1 MNKILLINWRDSKNP
16 EAGGAELYFHEI
28 FKRLAAK
35 GYSITVLSH
44 TFPGVPSEETVDGMR
59 IIRKGSKF
67 LFNYQIIPFLLKF
80 QNNFDLI
87 IEDLNKIPFFT
98 PLYISRPRLHLA
110 MHFFGTE
117 IFREALFPLALYVFI
132 MEKLAAF
139 IYRKERFVA
148 ISESTAGD
156 LERFPVPRSNISI
169 VEPGIDTSYFHAVC
183 PKADPPVIAHVG
195 RLMKYK
201 NIQFVIACLPDLV
214 KHFPGLTF
222 EIGGFGDYRE
232 PLQRLATSLGVA
244 DRVKFPG
251 RISEHEK
258 RILLSKATF
267 FVNPS
272 AKEGWGINNIE
283 ANLCGTV
290 SLSNNVHGL
299 RDSVI
304 DKVTGLLYTPNSKT
318 DFIAKAT
325 QLLSDAERRTEMETA
340 ALKRARTLDW
350 NEIAGAME
358 KVLLR

>member
-1 MNKILLINWRDSKNP
+1 VKKILLINWRDIKNP
-16 EAGGAELYFHEI
+16 EAGGAEIYYHEI
-28 FKRLAAK
+28 FKRLATK

-44 TFPGVPSEETVDGMR
+44 TFAGAPAEETIDGLR
-59 IIRKGSKF
+59 VIRMGSKL
-67 LFNYQIIPFLLKF
+67 LFNYQIIRWLLKF
-80 QNNFDLI
+80 QNNFNLI

-98 PLYISRPRLHLA
+98 PLYITRPRLHLA

-117 IFREALFPLALYVFI
+117 IFREAFFPLALYVFL
-132 MEKLAAF
+132 MEKLAAI

-148 ISESTAGD
+148 ISESTASD

-169 VEPGIDTSYFHAVC
+169 VEPGINTSYFHTVC

-201 NIQFVIACLPDLV
+201 NVQFVIACLPDLI
-214 KHFPGLTF
+214 KHSPGLTF
-222 EIGGFGDYRE
+222 HIGGFGDYRGHLE
-232 PLQRLATSLGVA
+232 KLASSLGVA
-244 DRVKFPG
+244 DRVTFLG
-251 RISEHEK
+251 RISEDEK

-304 DKVTGLLYTPNSKT
+304 DNVTGLLYKPDNKA
-318 DFIAKAT
+318 DFIAKAIV
-325 QLLSDAERRTEMETA
+325 LLTDGNKRTAMEAA
-340 ALKRARTLDW
+340 ALKRARGLDW
-350 NEIAGAME
+350 DEIAKAME
-358 KVLLR
+358 RAISV